1 MNSYKNGVIHGR
13 VLTVLNILRDISE
26 AVTASDVISAQETK
40 VDSLLSDIESSAAE
54 LHELFVGKMDEDTSK
69 DSGNTS
75 FGEDSRDASGKLILS
90 SSHCDD
96 SHELIELSD
105 DEFDQAMAEVD
116 IEELCNQSQADSEI
130 LDAGNKDVDQS
141 TENEV
146 DMNDIKPD
154 AEHIDV
160 LKKYFGHSKF
170 RPMQWKIINEVLNSK
185 RDVCVVMA
193 TGYGKSL
200 CYQYPSL
207 YSGGTTVVISPL
219 ISLMEDQV
227 TKLGLYSIAACYLG
241 SAQSN
246 NAEVKAGVLSG
257 QYRVVYLTPEYVST
271 DTTFLAQVQMSVG
284 LTLVAIDEAHCVS
297 QWGHDFRSSYRTLGC
312 IRDKLPTVPIVA
324 LTATATPAVRRD
336 ICQSLKLRNP
346 AFVCTGFDSHLLNDI
361 TAQSF
366 KEHKLGMLNELE
378 QYLST
383 TECRR
388 RTILAY
394 FENSVEKGIGG
405 RDDCCD
411 NCRNRNKIEYC
422 FDGPTI
428 VYCPTK
434 KATETVV
441 SELHGNYSISKA
453 LYFYFPY
460 KLAGLG
466 VRCEFYHAGLSPKE
480 RKRVHHLFI
489 RDNIQCIVAT
499 VAFGMGI
506 DKPDVRKIIHYGAP
520 KDIES
525 YYQEMGR
532 AGRDGLPSTCHV
544 FYSIADFSLNRHLLN
559 DITAQS
565 FKEHKLGMLNEL
577 EQYLSTTECRRRT
590 ILAYFENS
598 VEKGIGGRDDCCDNC
613 RNRALNPHVKDD
625 KRDFTKEAK
634 LLLNAVMIAGNGS
647 YGISIPILM
656 LRGSNNQRVPRWLTR
671 KKEFGAG
678 NFHPEKWWKSFGRQL
693 INQGFLKEKSNPGGF
708 GSLTALSAKGEN
720 WLKEAVWNDSV
731 KMELIPNQDLL
742 ATEKQLQPTARG
754 YQNAPK
760 SFVRV
765 LYVNSCDVNIQPAV
779 PSSPTWNE
787 NRVPLTT
794 LPQVTQQ
801 EPFMDEKELELQGSL
816 YTTLIMLRAELSH
829 SLDCPPYMIATN
841 KILLDIAKYRYSDH
855 LAIFTTQSQ
864 TYVVEPLGAPRHEL
878 SQTVLTTFN
887 MFHEKQMTIKDVA
900 KTRNMVEGTI
910 FGHLAEAL
918 KANYPVDYKR
928 AGITEEIQELV
939 TRTIRSPPINSDISR
954 LSTIKDRLPLHVSY
968 GHIKLVIAIL
978 ELSCGAISHGTSA
991 QTMSDRS
998 FASGTQLRNTPS
1010 KPATHSQETARK
1022 LPGWLSGKPG
1032 GKRKNPF

>member
-96 SHELIELSD
+96 SHELIESSD

-146 DMNDIKPD
+146 DMNEIKPD

-346 AFVCTGFDSHLLNDI
+346 AFVCTGFDRPNL
-361 TAQSF
+361 
-366 KEHKLGMLNELE
+366 
-378 QYLST
+378 
-383 TECRR
+383 
-388 RTILAY
+388 Y
-394 FENSVEKGIGG
+394 FEVSRKSSSIK
-405 RDDCCD
+405 DDFRPLLIRTTD
-411 NCRNRNKIEYC
+411 RNKIEYC

-441 SELHGNYSISKA
+441 SELH
-453 LYFYFPY
+453 
-460 KLAGLG
+460 GLG

-506 DKPDVRKIIHYGAP
+506 DKPDVRKIIHYG
-520 KDIES
+520 
-525 YYQEMGR
+525 
-532 AGRDGLPSTCHV
+532 
-544 FYSIADFSLNRHLLN
+544 
-559 DITAQS
+559 
-565 FKEHKLGMLNEL
+565 
-577 EQYLSTTECRRRT
+577 
-590 ILAYFENS
+590 
-598 VEKGIGGRDDCCDNC
+598 GI
-613 RNRALNPHVKDD
+613 
-625 KRDFTKEAK
+625 
-634 LLLNAVMIAGNGS
+634 
-647 YGISIPILM
+647 
-656 LRGSNNQRVPRWLTR
+656 
-671 KKEFGAG
+671 
-678 NFHPEKWWKSFGRQL
+678 QL
-693 INQGFLKEKSNPGGF
+693 CN
-708 GSLTALSAKGEN
+708 
-720 WLKEAVWNDSV
+720 
-731 KMELIPNQDLL
+731 
-742 ATEKQLQPTARG
+742 
-754 YQNAPK
+754 
-760 SFVRV
+760 
-765 LYVNSCDVNIQPAV
+765 
-779 PSSPTWNE
+779 
-787 NRVPLTT
+787 
-794 LPQVTQQ
+794 
-801 EPFMDEKELELQGSL
+801 
-816 YTTLIMLRAELSH
+816 
-829 SLDCPPYMIATN
+829 
-841 KILLDIAKYRYSDH
+841 
-855 LAIFTTQSQ
+855 
-864 TYVVEPLGAPRHEL
+864 
-878 SQTVLTTFN
+878 
-887 MFHEKQMTIKDVA
+887 
-900 KTRNMVEGTI
+900 
-910 FGHLAEAL
+910 
-918 KANYPVDYKR
+918 
-928 AGITEEIQELV
+928 
-939 TRTIRSPPINSDISR
+939 
-954 LSTIKDRLPLHVSY
+954 
-968 GHIKLVIAIL
+968 
-978 ELSCGAISHGTSA
+978 
-991 QTMSDRS
+991 
-998 FASGTQLRNTPS
+998 
-1010 KPATHSQETARK
+1010 
-1022 LPGWLSGKPG
+1022 
-1032 GKRKNPF
+1032 